1 MSFRTRL
8 IVFVLVLL
16 LAAALDALFAPF
28 LVAHGV
34 RLWLEQAAHQEGL
47 RAKMETVEAPFLR
60 PVTIRNLRLTDDRP
74 ASREV
79 SLEAA
84 MVIVDLNFRGWI
96 FARRA
101 PFLRSI
107 SVDHFKGNIRAA
119 PKVAAVKKLDWRQL
133 ARLLPGDFRIAHGD
147 LDVTTPTTT
156 IAFRDVV
163 LSASPIESG
172 KFLARQISIAS
183 PLLRQTFANL
193 RGATSWEGD
202 RLTIA
207 GIPLV
212 QGLDLEALTLDL
224 SRLERRRL
232 GVDLQL
238 DAYGGTLRASFQGR
252 ASEKFH
258 IDIAGSASNIS
269 LVQISRAMGFLEPI
283 SGAVHASKFTFR
295 GNPGEF
301 LDATASVWMEL
312 TDFVWRTHRADNV
325 MLGATYYD
333 RRLEVDQLYVR
344 QRENQL
350 TINGELLWPKERGSW
365 TQLPFRGQLNA
376 TIPDLNEFAEL
387 FGATTGDFTGAL
399 LADGEL
405 DSLAPQAH
413 GRLALHGKEVKFRG
427 VTVDSL
433 SASLGLRGNELTLE
447 NLEARHADDF
457 LRAHGSVEL
466 TAVHRFEGRL
476 TGAINDLGAYAP
488 LLPVAWQVA
497 KIGGGATFD
506 WRGDGTPDANSGT
519 MQVFAHGI
527 QLPVAPLRMPLDI
540 TLEGSYSPRDIFFR
554 TFQIANDR
562 ISLGGFLMLGSNFV
576 ELQALQFALDGVP
589 RVNGTLFLPFS
600 ANRWRTSHSLLAA
613 FDEEQKFDIDLAV
626 DHLDLTALT
635 KALGEKSAASGV
647 LDGKLA
653 AFGPLRSLQVT
664 TNWRLE
670 DFGAASPHNLID
682 FYGYYSDGQ
691 ADADAT
697 ATFGISDPVNAR
709 VTLPLRLTKDRLA
722 DGTVLDQTAPFSVT
736 IDCPAVFLDSLP
748 NEWRFGAAR
757 GLLSGRI
764 VFSETL
770 RAPNVTGEAEILDAR
785 FEPRP
790 PWPELS
796 NLGAQIH
803 FERSA
808 AVIDPLRCEIDGTP
822 LALRARLTT
831 SATDFRVILTPLARG
846 LALLEVP
853 PSGADV
859 WGIRLVGQGIPGDE
873 ARLREAVVRGTI
885 ASPALS
891 LTIQSESSDS
901 GISWPAQTT
910 LFLGGPSGHA
920 QPLLLQA
927 MPAQT
932 SPAIKLA
939 TPSR

>member
-8 IVFVLVLL
+8 IVVLLVLL
-16 LAAALDALFAPF
+16 LVAALDALFAPF
-28 LVAHGV
+28 VVAHGV
-34 RLWLEQAAHQEGL
+34 RLWLEWAAHQEGMK
-47 RAKMETVEAPFLR
+47 AEMEMVEAPFLR
-60 PVTIRNLRLTDDRP
+60 PVTIRNLRLTADR
-74 ASREV
+74 AVSHEV
-79 SLEAA
+79 SLKAA
-84 MVIVDLNFRGWI
+84 MVVVDLNFRGWI
-96 FARRA
+96 FARRT

-107 SVDHFKGNIRAA
+107 NIDRFTGNIRAA
-119 PKVAAVKKLDWRQL
+119 PKVAEVKKLDWRQL
-133 ARLLPGDFRIAHGD
+133 ARLVPGDFRIAHGN
-147 LDVTTPTTT
+147 LDVTTPTTALT
-156 IAFRDVV
+156 FRDVV
-163 LSASPIESG
+163 LNASPIESG
-172 KFLARQISIAS
+172 KFLARQLSIAS

-212 QGLDLEALTLDL
+212 RGLDLEALTLDL

-252 ASEKFH
+252 ASEKFGV
-258 IDIAGSASNIS
+258 DVAGSASNIS
-269 LVQISRAMGFLEPI
+269 LAQISRAMGFLEPI

-301 LDATASVWMEL
+301 LDATASVWIEL
-312 TDFVWRTHRADNV
+312 TDFVWRAHHADNI

-350 TINGELLWPKERGSW
+350 TINGETLWPKKRGSW

-433 SASLGLRGNELTLE
+433 SASLGLRGSELTLE

-466 TAVHRFEGRL
+466 TATHRFEGRL

-488 LLPVAWQVA
+488 LLPAAWQVS
-497 KIGGGATFD
+497 KISGGATFD

-519 MQVFAHGI
+519 MQFFARGL

-540 TLEGSYSPRDIFFR
+540 TLEGSYSPRDVFFR

-576 ELQALQFALDGVP
+576 ELQALQFELDGVP
-589 RVNGTLFLPFS
+589 RANGIIFLPFS
-600 ANRWRTSHSLLAA
+600 ANRWRTSHSLVAA

-626 DHLDLTALT
+626 NRLDLTALT
-635 KALGEKSAASGV
+635 KALGEKSTASGV

-653 AFGPLRSLQVT
+653 AFGPLHSLQVT

-670 DFGAASPHNLID
+670 DFGASSPHNLID
-682 FYGYYSDGQ
+682 FYGYYSGGQ
-691 ADADAT
+691 ADAYAT
-697 ATFGISDPVNAR
+697 ATFGVSDPLHAR
-709 VTLPLRLTKDRLA
+709 VTLPLRLAKAHLA
-722 DGTVLDQTAPFSVT
+722 DGTVLDQTAPFSIA
-736 IDCPAVFLDSLP
+736 IDCPALFLDALP
-748 NEWRFGAAR
+748 SEWRFGATR

-764 VFSETL
+764 LFSETL

-785 FEPRP
+785 FEPPP
-790 PWPELS
+790 PWPELDD
-796 NLGAQIH
+796 LAAQIH

-808 AVIDPLRCEIDGTP
+808 AVIDSLRCTIEGTP

-831 SATDFRVILTPLARG
+831 SATDFRVFLTPLAGG
-846 LALLEVP
+846 LELLEVP
-853 PSGADV
+853 PSGADI
-859 WGIRLVGQGIPGDE
+859 WGIRLVGQGTEGDE
-873 ARLREAVVRGTI
+873 ARLREAVLRGTI

-891 LTIQSESSDS
+891 LTIHSESSDS
-901 GISWPAQTT
+901 GLSFPRQTT
-910 LFLGGPSGHA
+910 FFLRGPIRSA

-927 MPAQT
+927 IPAET
-932 SPAIKLA
+932 SASIKLA

>member
-34 RLWLEQAAHQEGL
+34 RLWLEQTAHQEGL
-47 RAKMETVEAPFLR
+47 RAEMETVEAPFLR
-60 PVTIRNLRLTDDRP
+60 PVTIRNLRLTADRA

-79 SLEAA
+79 SMEAA

-101 PFLRSI
+101 PFLHSI

-119 PKVAAVKKLDWRQL
+119 PKAAAVKKLDWRQL

-156 IAFRDVV
+156 IGFRDVM

-269 LVQISRAMGFLEPI
+269 LAQISRAMGFLEPI

-301 LDATASVWMEL
+301 LDATVSVWMEL

-387 FGATTGDFTGAL
+387 FGATTGDFKGAL
-399 LADGEL
+399 LAEGEL

-427 VTVDSL
+427 FTVDSL
-433 SASLGLRGNELTLE
+433 SASLGLRGSELTLE

-457 LRAHGSVEL
+457 LRARGSVEL
-466 TAVHRFEGRL
+466 TAAHRFEGRL

-488 LLPVAWQVA
+488 LLPEAWRVS

-519 MQVFAHGI
+519 MQFFAHGL

-540 TLEGSYSPRDIFFR
+540 TLEGSYSPRDVFFR
-554 TFQIANDR
+554 TFQIANDH

-589 RVNGTLFLPFS
+589 RANGTLFLPFS

-613 FDEEQKFDIDLAV
+613 FDKEQKFDIDLAV

-635 KALGEKSAASGV
+635 KALGEKSVASGV

-670 DFGAASPHNLID
+670 DFGASSPHNLID
-682 FYGYYSDGQ
+682 FYGYYSDGR
-691 ADADAT
+691 ADAYAT
-697 ATFGISDPVNAR
+697 ATFGVSDPVNTR
-709 VTLPLRLTKDRLA
+709 VTLPLRLTEDHLA

-736 IDCPAVFLDSLP
+736 IDCPALFLDALP
-748 NEWRFGAAR
+748 NEWQFGAVS
-757 GLLSGRI
+757 GLLSGGI

-770 RAPNVTGEAEILDAR
+770 QAPNVTGEAEILNAR
-785 FEPRP
+785 FKPLP

-796 NLGAQIH
+796 DVAAQIH

-808 AVIDPLRCEIDGTP
+808 AVIDPLRCEIEGTP

-831 SATDFRVILTPLARG
+831 SATDFRVILTPLAGG
-846 LALLEVP
+846 LELLEVP
-853 PSGADV
+853 LSCADV
-859 WGIRLVGQGIPGDE
+859 WGIRLVEQGTPGDE
-873 ARLREAVVRGTI
+873 PRLREAVVRGTI
-885 ASPALS
+885 APRALS
-891 LTIQSESSDS
+891 LTIHSESSDS
-901 GISWPAQTT
+901 GISSPAQTT
-910 LFLGGPSGHA
+910 LFLRGPSGDA
-920 QPLLLQA
+920 QPLLLQVL
-927 MPAQT
+927 PAET
-932 SPAIKLA
+932 STSIKLA
-939 TPSR
+939 RPSR